1 MLLLLRFDSKVVK
14 QPIITKAAIDTN
26 TLINIIKASV
36 GARHGELI
44 VEVEDSKVKAVEEV
58 FESYGVEVQE
68 LDKAIAKDDEK
79 CVHCGLCIS
88 ICPVEVF
95 KVEDHKIVAE
105 TSRCIHCGVCVNV
118 CPTKALSLPII

>member
-1 MLLLLRFDSKVVK
+1 MLLLLKFDSRVVK
-14 QPIITKAAIDTN
+14 QPIITKAAIETN

-44 VEVEDSKVKAVEEV
+44 VEVEDTKVKDVEKV
-58 FESYGVEVQE
+58 FERYGVEVQE
-68 LDKAIAKDDEK
+68 LDKAIVKDDEK

-95 KVEDHKIVAE
+95 KIENLKVIAE
-105 TSRCIHCGVCVNV
+105 TSKCIHCGVCVNV
-118 CPTKALSLPII
+118 CPTKALSLPLT

>member
-1 MLLLLRFDSKVVK
+1 MLLLLKFDSKAVK
-14 QPIITKAAIDTN
+14 QPIISKAAIDTN

-36 GARHGELI
+36 GARRGELI
-44 VEVEDSKVKAVEEV
+44 VEVEDEKVKEVEKI
-58 FESYGVEVQE
+58 FKSYGVEVQE

-95 KVEDHKIVAE
+95 EIKDKKVVAE
-105 TSRCIHCGVCVNV
+105 TSKCIHCGVCINV
-118 CPTKALSLPII
+118 CPTRALSLPV